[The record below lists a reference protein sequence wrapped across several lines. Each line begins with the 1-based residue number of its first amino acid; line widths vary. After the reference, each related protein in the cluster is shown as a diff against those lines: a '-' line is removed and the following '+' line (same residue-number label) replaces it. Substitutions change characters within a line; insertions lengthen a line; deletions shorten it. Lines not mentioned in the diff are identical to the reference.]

1 MFLGSEEMKKGFA
14 LLETI
19 VAVSILAVSLLML
32 YGTFLNMVNNSKRN
46 ILYDDV
52 SNIYI
57 AYYLKEYLSLNELD
71 VSQDINII
79 DIDNKD
85 LINKLNINKIYV
97 TKYDLKNNNNLDNY
111 GSMFKEYVRSL
122 SNKDNFKYRFI
133 VEFKNK
139 EEYAYASVGFNYE

>member
-97 TKYDLKNNNNLDNY
+97 TKYDLKNNNNLNNY